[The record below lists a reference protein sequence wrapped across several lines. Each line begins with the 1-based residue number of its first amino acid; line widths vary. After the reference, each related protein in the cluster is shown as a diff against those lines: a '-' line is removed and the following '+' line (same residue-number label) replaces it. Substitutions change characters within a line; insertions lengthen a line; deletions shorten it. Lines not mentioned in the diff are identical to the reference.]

1 MKISPQ
7 TLFVISS
14 VFIFLISGFI
24 WYLILYQAVSFFN
37 GLIILSFLIFLAF
50 WQNFL
55 AFRRTGELIGLKSK
69 KQIFIVSIVFAL
81 CFGELIWSISFMP
94 FSFFILSGILAVIFG
109 STLDIF
115 REYFNYNFYF
125 HKPMASFKGIL
136 RSVIVLA
143 SILLIGFLGL
153 WFLSGSE
160 INVKNQN
167 NLPAKT

>member
-115 REYFNYNFYF
+115 REYF
-125 HKPMASFKGIL
+125 KKSAIDDLKIKKILIRDITAGI
-136 RSVIVLA
+136 
-143 SILLIGFLGL
+143 ILITIFIFISP
-153 WFLSGSE
+153 W
-160 INVKNQN
+160 
-167 NLPAKT
+167 LPSKAF